1 LTTGES
7 GTGVSNPEKQAQREV
22 KETRALSWET
32 CLDTYLPALVFALGT
47 GVALPAIP
55 TLARSFHVSFGIAS
69 GVLTAFLLGGTVG
82 TIPTGWLIDRF
93 GRRRIMLAGPILTAT
108 LALLVCVSQNF
119 PELLVLRF
127 LDGWAAQM
135 WLLGRLTGISARAGS
150 NQRGRQVSWM
160 FGMDTVGRLSGPIAG
175 GFIAI
180 AWGLRAPFAAYAL
193 LALAT
198 LIPVLL
204 FIRDVEDGPLHSRS
218 EAVGTRQKLTARQII
233 QPRLAF
239 FILAFF
245 AALARGPIFADLF
258 HLYAAFQY
266 NLGPKAIGLLATSG
280 SATSLPVGF
289 LAGWLMDRFGRRRT
303 LIPGFCAVTCAMLL
317 LGLTAL
323 LHAPLSWYVAAFLTG
338 VVSQSLTSG
347 SIQTIGADV
356 APPEARGF
364 FLGLWNF
371 TNQGG
376 LALSPIA
383 FAFVSD
389 SAGYPS
395 AFVMLAGAALVVAVL
410 LIGFVPETGRQRPP
424 VGRVAAS

>member
-1 LTTGES
+1 VNQDGGDAGDTTS
-7 GTGVSNPEKQAQREV
+7 VQHAPARLPETQ
-22 KETRALSWET
+22 ALSWET

-55 TLARSFHVSFGIAS
+55 TLARSFNVSFGIAS
-69 GVLTAFLLGGTVG
+69 GVLTAFLVGGTVG

-93 GRRRIMLAGPILTAT
+93 GRRRIMLAGPLLTAS
-108 LALLVCVSQNF
+108 LAFLVFLSQNF
-119 PELLVLRF
+119 PELLLLRF

-135 WLLGRLTGISARAGS
+135 WLLGRLTGISARAAS

-175 GFIAI
+175 GFIAT
-180 AWGLRAPFAAYAL
+180 AWGLRAPFAAYAV

-198 LIPVLL
+198 LIPVVL
-204 FIRDVEDGPLHSRS
+204 FIRDVEEGPRRRPDGA
-218 EAVGTRQKLTARQII
+218 EGAKQKLTPRQII
-233 QPRLAF
+233 QPRLVF
-239 FILAFF
+239 FIVAFF

-266 NLGPKAIGLLATSG
+266 NLGPKAIGFLATAG
-280 SATSLPVGF
+280 SATSLPIGF
-289 LAGWLMDRFGRRRT
+289 LAGWMMDRFGRRRT
-303 LIPGFCAVTCAMLL
+303 LIPGFCAVTCTMLV

-323 LHAPLSWYVAAFLTG
+323 VRAPLSWYVAAFLSG
-338 VVSQSLTSG
+338 VVAQSLTSG

-356 APPEARGF
+356 APPEARGL

-371 TNQGG
+371 TSQGG

-383 FAFVSD
+383 FAFTSD
-389 SAGYPS
+389 TAGYPS
-395 AFVMLAGAALVVAVL
+395 AFALLAVAALIVAVL
-410 LIGFVPETGRQRPP
+410 LIGFVPETGKPRRRLPQGTPN
-424 VGRVAAS
+424 